1 MTWLLC
7 DYGEVLSLPQS
18 PEDLAGIE
26 KVAGRHGDR
35 FWADYWAHRPAYDL
49 ADISVA
55 DYWSETRPV
64 QARFAKNLSMV
75 LPVRFDAETLEKLR
89 LEASKKGIGPTTL
102 VRMLILQHFDE
113 ASPGDVA
120 TIERRKQKT

>member
-1 MTWLLC
+1 MTERKASKKRTLK
-7 DYGEVLSLPQS
+7 PKTK
-18 PEDLAGIE
+18 GIPAFKNRAE
-26 KVAGRHGDR
+26 EAH
-35 FWADYWAHRPAYDL
+35 FWDTH
-49 ADISVA
+49 SVA

-102 VRMLILQHFDE
+102 VRMLILQHLDE
-113 ASPGDVA
+113 APPGDVA
-120 TIERRKQKT
+120 TAKRRK